1 MAEEKPE
8 KESVINVLRKELTAL
23 VERVNDIEKRLKDL
37 EEEMW

>member
-8 KESVINVLRKELTAL
+8 KESVIYALRKELTAL